1 VAGYIPR
8 WFAQP
13 KTVTHP
19 SINRARRRVTTL
31 IDSNA
36 LLLCQTT
43 KVGNRVGQI
52 TRGYADI
59 AQFPC
64 DRLSSIRMSF
74 LVYTAIVPH
83 YARLQC
89 AGFVDHAPCAFTA
102 MQTKVT
108 ELQNCLQG
116 TILQMQ
122 QSSSSLSLNDL
133 LKKESSYVCRYRTV
147 SCCNP
152 ILLYAVFRKKHP
164 LTFSFISP

>member
-19 SINRARRRVTTL
+19 GVNRARRRVTTL

-36 LLLCQTT
+36 LLLCQTI
-43 KVGNRVGQI
+43 KVGNRVRQI

-64 DRLSSIRMSF
+64 DRLSSIRMSY

-83 YARLQC
+83 YADLMHLRASAMCRIRGPRSVRLHC
-89 AGFVDHAPCAFTA
+89 DAD
-102 MQTKVT
+102 
-108 ELQNCLQG
+108 EDN
-116 TILQMQ
+116 
-122 QSSSSLSLNDL
+122 
-133 LKKESSYVCRYRTV
+133 
-147 SCCNP
+147 
-152 ILLYAVFRKKHP
+152 
-164 LTFSFISP
+164 